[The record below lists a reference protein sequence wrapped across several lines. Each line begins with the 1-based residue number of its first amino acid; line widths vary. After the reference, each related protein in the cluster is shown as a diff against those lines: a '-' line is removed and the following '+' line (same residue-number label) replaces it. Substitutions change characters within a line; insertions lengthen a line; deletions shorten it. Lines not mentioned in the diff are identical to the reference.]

1 MEESPPDEVWHDIM
15 SEIRRA
21 ESLVADADRK
31 ARDEVVD
38 EMARA
43 VMRRTLETVNEDADA
58 STYDVESSNATISD
72 HNPFTKRSRR
82 RLSTHVRGRVDSDQ
96 PVSPSDLQTGIGTR
110 GSIFMN

>member
-1 MEESPPDEVWHDIM
+1 M

-21 ESLVADADRK
+21 ESLVADADCK
-31 ARDEVVD
+31 ARDQLVD

-58 STYDVESSNATISD
+58 STVTSSPVIPRFRIATTSRNALD
-72 HNPFTKRSRR
+72 EDFPH
-82 RLSTHVRGRVDSDQ
+82 DQ
-96 PVSPSDLQTGIGTR
+96 PISPSDLQTGIGTR